1 MSLGR
6 GLSSLIPQKQLTGHP
21 TKTEEHKE
29 GVFLDKDRIHF
40 LGLNKIIP
48 NPKQPRQYFSDS
60 GMEELAA
67 SVKEHGIIQP
77 LIVSP
82 KEDNYEL
89 IAGERRLRA
98 AKLLNLRQVP
108 VIIRNATEHQKLEWA
123 LIENLQR
130 QNLNPIEE
138 AAGYRRLMDEFN
150 LTQEDVAK
158 KMGKSRPVIA
168 NMMRLLN
175 LPDEIL
181 KAVAHGKI
189 SASAGRVLT
198 GMKDPKKQMELYKKM
213 LAGLTVNEGEALSRE
228 SRPEAHTRR
237 AIRDP
242 YLADLEEKLRGVLQ
256 TKVNIKKFGK
266 TGKIII
272 EFYSD
277 EELQK
282 IVKGLLPNAL
292 SS

>member
-1 MSLGR
+1 MLGR
-6 GLSSLIPQKQLTGHP
+6 GLGSLIPQKQLTAHP
-21 TKTEEHKE
+21 TKTEEHEE

-40 LGLNKIIP
+40 IGINKISP
-48 NPKQPRQYFSDS
+48 NPKQPRENFSDS

-67 SVKEHGIIQP
+67 SIKEHGIIQP

-82 KEDNYEL
+82 KGGNYEL
-89 IAGERRLRA
+89 VAGERRWRA
-98 AKLLNLRQVP
+98 AKFLNLRQVP
-108 VIIRNATEHQKLEWA
+108 AIIRDVNEHQKLEWA

-130 QNLNPIEE
+130 QDLNPIEE

-158 KMGKSRPVIA
+158 KMSKSRPVIA
-168 NMMRLLN
+168 NMLRLLN

-181 KAVAHGKI
+181 KAVSRGKI
-189 SASAGRVLT
+189 SASAGRVLA

-213 LAGLTVNEGEALSRE
+213 LQGLTVRE
-228 SRPEAHTRR
+228 SEAASQMGKPAAHTRR
-237 AIRDP
+237 SVKDP
-242 YLADLEEKLRGVLQ
+242 YLFELAEKLREALG
-256 TKVNIKKFGK
+256 TKVDIKKSGK

-277 EELQK
+277 EELKK
-282 IVKGLLPNAL
+282 IAKLLNC
-292 SS
+292 

>member
-1 MSLGR
+1 MLGR
-6 GLSSLIPQKQLTGHP
+6 GLGSLIPQKQLTGHP
-21 TKTEEHKE
+21 TKTEEYKE

-40 LGLNKIIP
+40 LGVNKIMP
-48 NPKQPRQYFSDS
+48 NPKQPRTNFEDAAI
-60 GMEELAA
+60 EELAA

-82 KEDNYEL
+82 KGENYEL

-98 AKLLNLRQVP
+98 AKFLNLRQVP
-108 VIIRNATEHQKLEWA
+108 AIIRNATEHQKLEWA

-150 LTQEDVAK
+150 LTQDDVAK
-158 KMGKSRPVIA
+158 KMGKSRPVVA
-168 NMMRLLN
+168 NMLRLLN

-181 KAVAHGKI
+181 KAVARGKI
-189 SASAGRVLT
+189 SASAGRVLA
-198 GMKDPKKQMELYKKM
+198 GMKDPKQQMELYKKI
-213 LAGLTVNEGEALSRE
+213 LAGMTVSGSEAASRLAQ
-228 SRPEAHTRR
+228 PEAAHTRR
-237 AIRDP
+237 AAIKDP
-242 YLADLEEKLRGVLQ
+242 FLADLEEKLRGSLE
-256 TKVNIKKFGK
+256 TKVDIKKSGK

-282 IVKGLLPNAL
+282 IVKKLK
-292 SS
+292 

>member
-1 MSLGR
+1 M
-6 GLSSLIPQKQLTGHP
+6 
-21 TKTEEHKE
+21 
-29 GVFLDKDRIHF
+29 DKDSVHF
-40 LGLNKIIP
+40 LGVNKISP
-48 NPKQPRQYFSDS
+48 NPKQPRSTFEDT
-60 GMEELAA
+60 GMEELVA

-82 KEDNYEL
+82 KGDNYEL
-89 IAGERRLRA
+89 VAGERRLRA
-98 AKLLNLRQVP
+98 AKFLNLKQVP
-108 VIIRNATEHQKLEWA
+108 VIIRDVNEHQKLEWA

-150 LTQEDVAK
+150 LTQEDVSK
-158 KMGKSRPVIA
+158 KMGKSRPVVA
-168 NMMRLLN
+168 NMLRLLN

-181 KAVAHGKI
+181 NAVARGKI
-189 SASAGRVLT
+189 SASAGRVLA
-198 GMKDPKKQMELYKKM
+198 GIKDAKQQMELYKKM
-213 LAGLTVNEGEALSRE
+213 LAGLTVSESEAVSRMAK
-228 SRPEAHTRR
+228 PEAHTRR

-242 YLADLEEKLRGVLQ
+242 FLADLEEKLRGSLE
-256 TKVNIKKFGK
+256 TKVDIKKSGK

-282 IVKGLLPNAL
+282 IAKKLK
-292 SS
+292 